1 MDKENIEESY
11 IPIPKK
17 YDKITVKH
25 RIELNNVPLKD
36 FNTKEM
42 DLFFS
47 ICAKLKGHSTDRV
60 RLSFE
65 DLRILSNYKMT
76 ATEHFV
82 KDIDSTYEK
91 MLRLTIKTGKDDL
104 NYEKFVLFPWFSINS
119 DEKYVEIGINKDY
132 EYILNDFSNS
142 FVKYELKEFT
152 RLSSR
157 YAKTAYRLFKQF
169 SKYNYYVA
177 KIEDFR
183 ELFDI
188 PDSYSMSNIKQR
200 VFEPITRELTDPE
213 NKYFDYVNI
222 ETLKTP
228 GKGNKI
234 THIKMTYKEH
244 KKYEDVPM
252 IDFLKEYKE

>member
-1 MDKENIEESY
+1 MDTGRTREDY
-11 IPIPKK
+11 VPISKM
-17 YDKITVKH
+17 YEHITVKH
-25 RIELNNVPLKD
+25 RIELNSVPLKD

-65 DLRILSNYKMT
+65 DLRTLSNYKIT

-91 MLRLTIKTGKDDL
+91 MLRLTIKTGKDNL
-104 NYEKFVLFPWFSINS
+104 NYEKFVLFPWFSVNS
-119 DEKYVEIGINKDY
+119 EEKYVEIGINKDY

-152 RLSSR
+152 KLRSR

-177 KIEDFR
+177 TIENFR

-188 PDSYSMSNIKQR
+188 PESYAMNNIRQR
-200 VFEPITRELTDPE
+200 VFEPIVRELTEE
-213 NKYFDYVNI
+213 NKYFDFVDI
-222 ETLKTP
+222 ETMKKK
-228 GKGNKI
+228 KGNKI
-234 THIKMTYKEH
+234 THVKMTYEE
-244 KKYEDVPM
+244 YQDDTIEPVPM
-252 IDFLKEYKE
+252 INWLK